1 MIHVCL
7 NPQSRPNVN
16 QRKLQVGLCLGW
28 TCWHSD
34 NESGNKY
41 YSNIMSKIRFDSY
54 YMLIQKPKFD
64 QLYWGCLI
72 KENWNSS
79 EKTPVW
85 SRWQKQ
91 RQSSKMFISMLS
103 TGFQCWVDTLFL
115 SSKISTENDPLFLS
129 EKKIRQIGTV
139 KNVTSFQRSP
149 SRLFY
154 LTSIAHLSNRSWPE
168 VI

>member
-34 NESGNKY
+34 NESSNKY
-41 YSNIMSKIRFDSY
+41 YLNIMSKIRFDSY

-72 KENWNSS
+72 KENCGTAVKKLQCDHGDRNRDKVAKCSYRCYQQGFS
-79 EKTPVW
+79 AG
-85 SRWQKQ
+85 SILRFY
-91 RQSSKMFISMLS
+91 RLRSALKMIHY
-103 TGFQCWVDTLFL
+103 
-115 SSKISTENDPLFLS
+115 FLS
-129 EKKIRQIGTV
+129 EKKYTSNRNCE
-139 KNVTSFQRSP
+139 KCPNFSAFPVTSI
-149 SRLFY
+149 LFNVY
-154 LTSIAHLSNRSWPE
+154 STFKQQKLA
-168 VI
+168 

>member
-34 NESGNKY
+34 NESSNKY
-41 YSNIMSKIRFDSY
+41 YFKYHVENQVWLLLYAHSKTKIWPAVLGLPYKRK
-54 YMLIQKPKFD
+54 L
-64 QLYWGCLI
+64 
-72 KENWNSS
+72 WNSS

-115 SSKISTENDPLFLS
+115 SSKISTENDPLFFKWKKYTS
-129 EKKIRQIGTV
+129 NRNCEKCP
-139 KNVTSFQRSP
+139 NFSAFPVTSI
-149 SRLFY
+149 LFNVY
-154 LTSIAHLSNRSWPE
+154 STFKQQKLA
-168 VI
+168 

>member
-34 NESGNKY
+34 NESSNKY
-41 YSNIMSKIRFDSY
+41 YLNIMSKIRFDSY

-103 TGFQCWVDTLFL
+103 TGFQCWIDTSFL
-115 SSKISTENDPLFLS
+115 SSKISTENDPLFFKWKKYTS
-129 EKKIRQIGTV
+129 NRNCEKCP
-139 KNVTSFQRSP
+139 NFSAFPVTSI
-149 SRLFY
+149 LFNVY
-154 LTSIAHLSNRSWPE
+154 STFKQQKLA
-168 VI
+168 